1 MTHAESSLVAES
13 PPGAPAPGGN
23 RIGRSPAQA
32 LARII
37 AIRLGS
43 VLPILLAISLAFVL
57 SNLESGVIRFLGFQ
71 FEMPVW
77 IWFLGVLIVGV
88 LIGSLFPW
96 FRPKSKKK

>member
-1 MTHAESSLVAES
+1 MSSAQVPAPRQPSAAPSPGVPHAEPKKGMSAKTV
-13 PPGAPAPGGN
+13 
-23 RIGRSPAQA
+23 IA
-32 LARII
+32 L
-37 AIRLGS
+37 
-43 VLPILLAISLAFVL
+43 ILLAISLAFVL